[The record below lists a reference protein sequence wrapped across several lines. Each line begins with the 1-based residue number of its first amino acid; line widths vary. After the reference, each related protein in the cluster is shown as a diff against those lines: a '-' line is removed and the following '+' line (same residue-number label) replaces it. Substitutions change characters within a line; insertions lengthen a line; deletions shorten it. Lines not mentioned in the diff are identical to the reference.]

1 MGKTKNYRLSE
12 DEKRIHREAVELRK
26 KTDKQLIEYI
36 EGEKASIRESL
47 LAEYKAVFDEYIYPV
62 FECVDETFSG
72 CPEDFRRCLKAM
84 DIAGSVIGD
93 CKAESKAD
101 GYFRDT
107 GAKRL
112 FLRKLSEIPGI
123 GKAIMKRIE
132 GAAADG
138 K

>member
-12 DEKRIHREAVELRK
+12 DEKRIHREAVEIRK

-36 EGEKASIRESL
+36 EGEKVNVRESL
-47 LAEYKAVFDEYIYPV
+47 IAEYKAVFDEFIYPIL
-62 FECVDETFSG
+62 EYMDETFSG
-72 CPEDFRRCLKAM
+72 CPEDFRHCLKAM
-84 DIAGSVIGD
+84 DIAADVVGD
-93 CKAESKAD
+93 CKAD

-107 GAKRL
+107 DAKRV
-112 FLRKLSEIPGI
+112 FMKKLSEIPGI
-123 GKAIMKRIE
+123 GKSIMKKIE

>member
-12 DEKRIHREAVELRK
+12 DEKRIHREAVEIRK

-36 EGEKASIRESL
+36 EGEKVNVRESL
-47 LAEYKAVFDEYIYPV
+47 IAEYKAVFDEFIYPI
-62 FECVDETFSG
+62 FEYMDETFSG
-72 CPEDFRRCLKAM
+72 CPEDLRHCLKAM
-84 DIAGSVIGD
+84 DIAADVVGD
-93 CKAESKAD
+93 CKAD

-107 GAKRL
+107 DAKRV
-112 FLRKLSEIPGI
+112 FMKKLSEIPGI
-123 GKAIMKRIE
+123 GKSIMKKIE

>member
-12 DEKRIHREAVELRK
+12 DEKRIHREAVGIRK

-36 EGEKASIRESL
+36 EGEKVNVRESL
-47 LAEYKAVFDEYIYPV
+47 IAEYKAVFDEFIYPI
-62 FECVDETFSG
+62 FEYMDETFSG
-72 CPEDFRRCLKAM
+72 CPEDFRHCLKAT
-84 DIAGSVIGD
+84 DIAADVVGD
-93 CKAESKAD
+93 CKAD

-107 GAKRL
+107 DAKRV
-112 FLRKLSEIPGI
+112 FMKKLSEIPGI
-123 GKAIMKRIE
+123 GKSIMKKTE

>member
-12 DEKRIHREAVELRK
+12 DEKHIHREAVEIRK

-36 EGEKASIRESL
+36 EGERENVRESL
-47 LAEYKAVFDEYIYPV
+47 IAEYKAVFDEFIYPI
-62 FECVDETFSG
+62 FECMDETFSG
-72 CPEDFRRCLKAM
+72 CPEDFRHCLKAM
-84 DIAGSVIGD
+84 DIAADVIGD
-93 CKAESKAD
+93 CKAD

-107 GAKRL
+107 DAKRV
-112 FLRKLSEIPGI
+112 FMQKLSEIPGI
-123 GKAIMKRIE
+123 GKSIMKKIE

>member
-12 DEKRIHREAVELRK
+12 DEKRIHREAVEIRK

-36 EGEKASIRESL
+36 EGEKVNVRESL
-47 LAEYKAVFDEYIYPV
+47 IAEYKAVVDEFIYPI
-62 FECVDETFSG
+62 FEYMDETFSG
-72 CPEDFRRCLKAM
+72 CPEDFRHCLKAM
-84 DIAGSVIGD
+84 DIAADVVGD
-93 CKAESKAD
+93 CKAD

-107 GAKRL
+107 DAKRV
-112 FLRKLSEIPGI
+112 FMKKLSEIPGI
-123 GKAIMKRIE
+123 GKSIMKKIE

>member
-12 DEKRIHREAVELRK
+12 DEKRIHREAVEIQK

-36 EGEKASIRESL
+36 EGEKVNVRESL
-47 LAEYKAVFDEYIYPV
+47 IAEYKAVFDEFIYPI
-62 FECVDETFSG
+62 FEYMDETFSG
-72 CPEDFRRCLKAM
+72 CPEDFRHCLKAM
-84 DIAGSVIGD
+84 DIAADVVGD
-93 CKAESKAD
+93 CKAD

-107 GAKRL
+107 DAKRV
-112 FLRKLSEIPGI
+112 FMKKLSEIPGI
-123 GKAIMKRIE
+123 GKSIMKKIE

>member
-12 DEKRIHREAVELRK
+12 DEKRIHREAVEIRK

-36 EGEKASIRESL
+36 EGEKVNVRESL
-47 LAEYKAVFDEYIYPV
+47 IAEYKAVFDEFIYPI
-62 FECVDETFSG
+62 FEYMDETFSG
-72 CPEDFRRCLKAM
+72 CPEDFRHCLKAM
-84 DIAGSVIGD
+84 DIAADVVGD
-93 CKAESKAD
+93 CKAD

-107 GAKRL
+107 DAKRV
-112 FLRKLSEIPGI
+112 FMKKLSEIPGI
-123 GKAIMKRIE
+123 GKSIMKKIE

>member
-12 DEKRIHREAVELRK
+12 AEKRIHRDAVEIRK

-36 EGEKASIRESL
+36 EGEKENVRESL
-47 LAEYKAVFDEYIYPV
+47 IAEYKAVFDEFIYPI
-62 FECVDETFSG
+62 FECMDETFSG
-72 CPEDFRRCLKAM
+72 CPEDFRHCLKAM
-84 DIAGSVIGD
+84 DVAADVIGD
-93 CKAESKAD
+93 CKAD

-107 GAKRL
+107 DAKRV
-112 FLRKLSEIPGI
+112 FLQKLSEIPGI
-123 GKAIMKRIE
+123 GKSIMKKIE

>member
-12 DEKRIHREAVELRK
+12 DEKRIHREAVEIRK

-36 EGEKASIRESL
+36 EGEKANVRESL
-47 LAEYKAVFDEYIYPV
+47 VAEYKAVFDEFIYPI

-72 CPEDFRRCLKAM
+72 SPEDFRKCLKAM
-84 DIAGSVIGD
+84 DIAADVIGD
-93 CKAESKAD
+93 CKAD

-107 GAKRL
+107 DAKRA
-112 FLRKLSEIPGI
+112 FLQKLSEIPGI
-123 GKAIMKRIE
+123 GKSIMKKIE

>member
-12 DEKRIHREAVELRK
+12 DEKRIHREAVEIRK

-36 EGEKASIRESL
+36 EGEKANVRESL
-47 LAEYKAVFDEYIYPV
+47 VAEYKAVFDEFIYPI
-62 FECVDETFSG
+62 FEYMDETFSG
-72 CPEDFRRCLKAM
+72 CPEDFRHCLKAM
-84 DIAGSVIGD
+84 DIAADVVGD
-93 CKAESKAD
+93 CKAD

-107 GAKRL
+107 DAKRV
-112 FLRKLSEIPGI
+112 FLQKLSEIPGI
-123 GKAIMKRIE
+123 GKSIMKKIE

>member
-12 DEKRIHREAVELRK
+12 DEKRIHREAVEIRK

-36 EGEKASIRESL
+36 EGEKVNVRESL
-47 LAEYKAVFDEYIYPV
+47 IAEYKAVFDEFIYPI
-62 FECVDETFSG
+62 FEYMDETFSG
-72 CPEDFRRCLKAM
+72 CPENFRHCLKAM
-84 DIAGSVIGD
+84 DIAADVVGD
-93 CKAESKAD
+93 CKAD

-107 GAKRL
+107 DAKRV
-112 FLRKLSEIPGI
+112 FMKKLSEIPGI
-123 GKAIMKRIE
+123 GKSIMKKIE

>member
-12 DEKRIHREAVELRK
+12 DEKRIHREAVEIRK

-36 EGEKASIRESL
+36 EGEKENVRESL
-47 LAEYKAVFDEYIYPV
+47 IAEYKAVFDEFIYPI
-62 FECVDETFSG
+62 FECMDETFSG
-72 CPEDFRRCLKAM
+72 CPEDFRHCLKAM
-84 DIAGSVIGD
+84 DIAADVVGD
-93 CKAESKAD
+93 CKAD

-107 GAKRL
+107 DAKRV
-112 FLRKLSEIPGI
+112 FMKKLSEIPGI
-123 GKAIMKRIE
+123 GKSIMKKIE

>member
-12 DEKRIHREAVELRK
+12 DEKRIHREAVEIRK

-36 EGEKASIRESL
+36 EGEKVNVRESL
-47 LAEYKAVFDEYIYPV
+47 IAEYKAVFDEFIYPI
-62 FECVDETFSG
+62 FEYMDETFSG
-72 CPEDFRRCLKAM
+72 CPEDFRHCLKAM
-84 DIAGSVIGD
+84 DVAADVIGD
-93 CKAESKAD
+93 CKAD

-107 GAKRL
+107 DAKRV
-112 FLRKLSEIPGI
+112 FLQKLSEIPGI
-123 GKAIMKRIE
+123 GKSIMKKIE